1 MVMFHVERFLKPFL
15 LKGFFV
21 FFAGLMFTSCITP
34 RHTVEINDYVLLLD
48 GKELLGHDKG
58 LTAFVF
64 ENNQKKMPF
73 QQFLM
78 TKYHLGPTEELNY
91 YVNVENIRFKVF
103 LYTNDELNKYFDTSQ
118 FMVSNFETE
127 VNRVGSSANFLA
139 VSVINDNNEDCLA
152 EGSLFQ
158 SIAVKYLKDLKYEY
172 YNY

>member
-1 MVMFHVERFLKPFL
+1 MAMFHVERFFKTLFI
-15 LKGFFV
+15 KGFFV
-21 FFAGLMFTSCITP
+21 FFAGMILTSCITP
-34 RHTVEINDYVLLLD
+34 RHTVEIDDYILLLD
-48 GKELLGHDKG
+48 GKEILGHEKG
-58 LTAFVF
+58 LTAFIF
-64 ENNQKKMPF
+64 ENNQRKIPF

-78 TKYHLGPTEELNY
+78 NKYNLGPTENIAY
-91 YVNVENIRFKVF
+91 FVKVENIRFKVF

-118 FMVSNFETE
+118 FMVSNVETE

-172 YNY
+172 NNY

>member
-1 MVMFHVERFLKPFL
+1 MVMFHVERFLKLFL

-21 FFAGLMFTSCITP
+21 FFVCLMFTSCITP
-34 RHTVEINDYVLLLD
+34 RHTVEINDYILLLD
-48 GKELLGHDKG
+48 GKELLGHEKG

-78 TKYHLGPTEELNY
+78 AKYNLGPTEELNY